1 MTARFALLAV
11 TALLVAP
18 AAGLRA
24 QPPAAVPLT
33 STVSAPEPDR
43 LAAARELVS
52 VVFPQNRREVMVRQ
66 AFQAVNAM
74 VLSNIGSSPFMRQG
88 GARDSEVQQVVKDFM
103 ARREA
108 ASTAMMV
115 SEIPPMV
122 RAVENAYA
130 RRFTVSQLNEIKAF
144 FLTPT
149 GQIYGEQS
157 QTLMTDPDVVAWQKD
172 LAARSVA
179 DAQRD
184 APALAAKLKAIEEK
198 HKAKAK

>member
-1 MTARFALLAV
+1 M
-11 TALLVAP
+11 
-18 AAGLRA
+18 
-24 QPPAAVPLT
+24 
-33 STVSAPEPDR
+33 
-43 LAAARELVS
+43 
-52 VVFPQNRREVMVRQ
+52 
-66 AFQAVNAM
+66 
-74 VLSNIGSSPFMRQG
+74 
-88 GARDSEVQQVVKDFM
+88 
-103 ARREA
+103 
-108 ASTAMMV
+108 
-115 SEIPPMV
+115 